1 MGRDLDNT
9 GARGDNG
16 GGMVVFERR
25 TGSSGQGP
33 RSESGTNRISASEH
47 EEPMPSL
54 TPEQREALALAI
66 GREGYAR
73 IDDYVVLKAEV
84 YDRLRAAA
92 DDGLDMIQ
100 VGSLVESTMREEDA
114 GDPLLDSY
122 QSYRP

>member
-1 MGRDLDNT
+1 
-9 GARGDNG
+9 
-16 GGMVVFERR
+16 
-25 TGSSGQGP
+25 
-33 RSESGTNRISASEH
+33 
-47 EEPMPSL
+47 MPSL
-54 TPEQREALALAI
+54 TPEQREALAWPSAGKVSL
-66 GREGYAR
+66 R

-100 VGSLVESTMREEDA
+100 VGSLVESTIEREEDA

>member
-1 MGRDLDNT
+1 MEL
-9 GARGDNG
+9 
-16 GGMVVFERR
+16 
-25 TGSSGQGP
+25 
-33 RSESGTNRISASEH
+33 